1 MSSQETF
8 IVKVGAIVIKEVN
21 NRKRS
26 GKKWILPSVCIAQAA
41 LESAFGTSALM
52 TYAHAYFGIKANKY
66 WKGKVF
72 SSRTKE
78 CYDGKNLVNITD
90 YFRAY
95 DSLEESISDY
105 YDLLTTAPR
114 YSKACNNPSALN
126 TITEIKKAGYATA
139 PNYVEAVMDIIK
151 RYHLTDYDKGG
162 DIKVES
168 NEPAPKKKSSV
179 NNGKVEYFKKYDGK
193 SISITE
199 ALRAIGCKDTS
210 LSFRANI
217 AVKNGISNSIASYRG
232 TAQQNTMML
241 KLLKDGILKK

>member
-21 NRKRS
+21 TRKRA

-52 TYAHAYFGIKANKY
+52 TYAHAYFGIKANKN

-72 SSRTKE
+72 SAKTKE

-95 DSLEESISDY
+95 NSLEESIADY
-105 YDLLTTAPR
+105 YDLLTTVPR
-114 YSKACNNPSALN
+114 YSKACNNTSALN

-139 PNYVEAVMDIIK
+139 PNYVDAVMDIIK

-162 DIKVES
+162 DIKE
-168 NEPAPKKKSSV
+168 EPKPKKKTPPA
-179 NNGKVEYFKKYDGK
+179 NNDKGEYYKKYEGNTT
-193 SISITE
+193 SIIE
-199 ALRAIGCKDTS
+199 ALRAVGCKDTS
-210 LSFRANI
+210 LAFRATI
-217 AVKNGISNSIASYRG
+217 AVKNGISTSIASYRG
-232 TAQQNTMML
+232 TAQQNTKML
-241 KLLKDGILKK
+241 KMLKDGVLKK